1 MWVRSQNRKNL
12 GSYDSFAV
20 SERSVMGYQG
30 PEDGEG
36 VLLGV
41 YKDEEN
47 ALNVLNKIQDHI
59 GNGYKKDIIYQNTR
73 KISQMVFEM
82 PLEEVSE

>member
-12 GSYDSFAV
+12 GCYDSFAV
-20 SERSVMGYQG
+20 SERTVLGYQG

-41 YKDEEN
+41 YENEET

-59 GNGYKKDIIYQNTR
+59 STGYKKDVISQNER
-73 KISQMVFEM
+73 KISQIIFEM
-82 PLEEVSE
+82 PLEEDK